1 MTQTRVISA
10 AAELHGLMVYEIIPP
25 SKLKLHQCLTSS
37 AGQAYRRAPST
48 EAIIPQ
54 FSGDLLVVTLP
65 NNAFFSLYC
74 PRSSSVWAPLR
85 SPFYS
90 LTLASRQ
97 RNIAFHYQ

>member
-65 NNAFFSLYC
+65 NNAFLVFTVHEVHLYG
-74 PRSSSVWAPLR
+74 PLYVAL
-85 SPFYS
+85 S
-90 LTLASRQ
+90 
-97 RNIAFHYQ
+97 IV